1 LDLFIR
7 SARRAAVVLIA
18 VSSIVGGILL
28 AWHMVSPE
36 SLAGTSTP
44 QMVLVL
50 ALLVLPLAALGA
62 WHMDRLAAARNPAQP
77 GEGE

>member
-1 LDLFIR
+1 MELFIR
-7 SARRAAVVLIA
+7 SVRRAAVVLIA
-18 VSSIVGGILL
+18 VSSIAGGTLL

-36 SLAGTSTP
+36 SLAGTSTS

-50 ALLVLPLAALGA
+50 ALLVLPMAALGA
-62 WHMDRLAAARNPAQP
+62 WQMDRLAAARSPARS